1 MLGAPATEGEDGAG
15 RGPNSLPLPMSA
27 RGCQVQCTRGV
38 GAVGGSIPGA
48 GSRSQ
53 SATLPS
59 HLPLCL
65 PTCWLCKVG
74 GFLFAL
80 GFGFH
85 VLEEERVTLRCC
97 RICQAFGTV
106 PDVYFMHLFWVSVV
120 ASALLRP
127 SESICAGEVLCEECL

>member
-1 MLGAPATEGEDGAG
+1 M
-15 RGPNSLPLPMSA
+15 
-27 RGCQVQCTRGV
+27 
-38 GAVGGSIPGA
+38 
-48 GSRSQ
+48 
-53 SATLPS
+53 
-59 HLPLCL
+59 
-65 PTCWLCKVG
+65 VG

-106 PDVYFMHLFWVSVV
+106 PDVYFMRLFWVSVV